1 MLHKLLSGHKL
12 VLASASP
19 RRRAIFDMLGLRY
32 VQQAADID
40 ETIDI
45 HAPAQIVLR
54 HARGKA
60 QAVADRMDCD
70 CIVVAADT
78 IVYLDRTV
86 LGKPTDKKHDADLLR
101 KLSGRTHV
109 VYTGVCVRRGPVA
122 VSGYEKT
129 TVTFKTLTE
138 REIADYL
145 ATGEPLDKAGA
156 YGIQGYGS
164 QFVTSLHG
172 CYFNVMGFPVNLFYR
187 LLQQLL

>member
-86 LGKPTDKKHDADLLR
+86 LGKPTDKKHAADLCASCR
-101 KLSGRTHV
+101 SHHV

-129 TVTFKTLTE
+129 SPSRPSPSE
-138 REIADYL
+138 RLRY
-145 ATGEPLDKAGA
+145 
-156 YGIQGYGS
+156 
-164 QFVTSLHG
+164 
-172 CYFNVMGFPVNLFYR
+172 
-187 LLQQLL
+187 